1 MSNLENCFSADYQ
14 QARLKFRDAATQAGA
29 ALAEFR
35 HPGRGPSD
43 EILSTDV
50 ATLGDASLP
59 NLVVVLTGLHGI
71 EGFCGSGSLVGLL
84 EQGIVKERRS
94 DTAIMLVH
102 ALNPY
107 GFAHLRRVNEDNVDL
122 NRNFIDHGKPFPR
135 NDEYRKLHASLLP
148 ECWEGPSRDAAE
160 RALRLYEETN
170 GYDNFISAV
179 TRGQYEFADGLF
191 YGGRSPAFS
200 NSLWLLLLSQ
210 HASQRRRVG
219 VIDIHSG
226 LGPRGYGEIQFE
238 RGPLDPEYQRAQT
251 WYRGEVTTAEN
262 GSSSSAEIT
271 GYSAVAVSE
280 TLPSVEC
287 TCVTLEFG
295 TVEVG
300 QVLTALRGD
309 HWLHAKAPYDER
321 LKRRIKQEMRDA
333 YYCDDVAW
341 KRDVV
346 DRTVEV
352 FRRSLQG
359 LSENGVST
367 CISAADR

>member
-1 MSNLENCFSADYQ
+1 MSNLENCFSVDYQ

-29 ALAEFR
+29 TLAEFR
-35 HPGRGPSD
+35 HPGRGPGD
-43 EILSTDV
+43 EVLSTDV
-50 ATLGDASLP
+50 AILGDASLP
-59 NLVVVLTGLHGI
+59 NLVVVLTGLHGV
-71 EGFCGSGSLVGLL
+71 EGFCGSGSLVALL
-84 EQGIVKERRS
+84 EQGIVKERTS

-148 ECWEGPSRDAAE
+148 ECWEGPSRHAAE
-160 RALRLYEETN
+160 SALRFYEETN

-200 NSLWLLLLSQ
+200 NSLWRRLLSEYG
-210 HASQRRRVG
+210 SQRERVC

-251 WYRGEVTTAEN
+251 WYRGAVTTAEN
-262 GSSSSAEIT
+262 GSSSSAAIT
-271 GYSAVAVSE
+271 GYSAIAVAE
-280 TLPSVEC
+280 TLRTSER
-287 TCVTLEFG
+287 TCVTLEYG
-295 TVEVG
+295 TVELG
-300 QVLTALRGD
+300 QVLSALRGD
-309 HWLHAKAPYDER
+309 HWLHARASNDPR
-321 LKRRIKQEMRDA
+321 LTRDIKQNMRDA
-333 YYCDDVAW
+333 YCCDEAAW
-341 KRDVV
+341 KRDVAE
-346 DRTVEV
+346 RAVEV
-352 FRRSLQG
+352 FRWSLHG
-359 LSENGVST
+359 LSE
-367 CISAADR
+367 C